1 MWQNKFF
8 RLSFIVLI
16 LSALAACNNGQATAD
31 ADDDD
36 ASKEAPPIPVEVAA
50 TSRSDV
56 FAVYSGTASLEA
68 EEEALVIA
76 KVGGEVVEIH
86 VEEGD
91 RVKAGQILAK
101 LDGDRLRLEARQA
114 RANLAKL
121 EQDFERNKDL
131 HEQGLVSAGAYE
143 SLRYEL
149 AASKAAYN
157 LASLE
162 LSYTDIKAPIDGVI
176 AERFIKLGNTID
188 VNAST
193 FQITDLEPLRA
204 ELHVPER
211 ELRKLGS
218 TQTATIIVDALPG
231 QEFIGTVARISP
243 IVDPETGT
251 FKTTIEII
259 DEQNLLKP
267 GMFGR
272 FNIVYDVHTQALLVP
287 RVSIVD
293 DSVETAVFIVEEGI
307 AYRRVVDTGISR
319 LGEIEVLSGLNG
331 GEQVVVVGQTG
342 LKDGAK
348 VEIVGDLPTG

>member
-8 RLSFIVLI
+8 RLSFLILI

-31 ADDDD
+31 ADDD
-36 ASKEAPPIPVEVAA
+36 ASEEAPPIPVEVVA

-56 FAVYSGTASLEA
+56 FAVYSGTSSLEA

-76 KVGGEVVEIH
+76 KVGGEVIEIH

-91 RVKAGQILAK
+91 RVKAGQLLAK
-101 LDGDRLRLEARQA
+101 LDGDRLRLEQRQA
-114 RANLAKL
+114 RANLSKL

-131 HEQGLVSAGAYE
+131 HEQGLVSAGTFE
-143 SLRYEL
+143 GLRYEL
-149 AASKAAYN
+149 AASLAAYN

-162 LSYTDIKAPIDGVI
+162 LNYTEIKAPIDGVI
-176 AERFIKLGNTID
+176 AERFIKLGNTIN

-193 FQITDLEPLRA
+193 FQITDLDPLRA

-211 ELRKLGS
+211 ELRKLGT
-218 TQTATIIVDALPG
+218 TQTASIVVDALPG
-231 QEFIGTVARISP
+231 QKFVGNVARISP

-251 FKTTIEII
+251 FKVTIEIK

-272 FNIVYDVHTQALLVP
+272 FNIVYDVHAAALLVP
-287 RVSIVD
+287 RVSIID

-307 AYRRVVDTGISR
+307 AHRKVVDTGITR
-319 LGEIEVLSGLNG
+319 LGEIEVVSGLNG
-331 GEQVVVVGQTG
+331 DELVVVVGQTG